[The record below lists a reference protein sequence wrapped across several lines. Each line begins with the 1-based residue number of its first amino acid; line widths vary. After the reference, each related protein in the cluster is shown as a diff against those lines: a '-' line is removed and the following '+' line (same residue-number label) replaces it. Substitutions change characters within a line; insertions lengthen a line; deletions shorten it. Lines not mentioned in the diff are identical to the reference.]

1 MDSLKNL
8 NFPTL
13 LRLAYWDGRRNRSR
27 LILFVS
33 SIIAGI
39 ASLVAL
45 QSFSQNLQHDI
56 AGQAKQL
63 LGADAVLSGTQPPPP
78 AVRFLLDSL
87 GKRGERTDITNFFT
101 MAYFPKTDGTRSV
114 QIKARRG
121 QYPFFGKMKVEPE
134 GANEKLETGQFA
146 LLDKPL
152 MLQFDLKVGDS
163 VKVGALSYQIIGE
176 VISAPGRAAMGAS
189 IAPAIYLPLNRLDS
203 ANLLQRGSRIEYQYN
218 FRFQDNT
225 NIENLNKILD
235 ERLEKEHYRIETA
248 AERQRNT
255 GEAFNQMTDFLNLIG
270 FIALLLGC
278 IGVASAVNIYIKG
291 KLATVAILR
300 TLGASGQQSFLI
312 FLIQIAFMGLG
323 GAIVGAILG
332 TGLQKIIPKV
342 LKEFLPIDDVSTNV
356 SFSAIS
362 QGVIIGLGMSVLFA
376 LLPLLMIR
384 RTSPLRVL
392 RGNDD
397 AETGRDPIR
406 WLIYGLIFISIFG
419 FSWFQTKS
427 IQVSLGFMGGVGA
440 ALLLLMA
447 IATGLMALL
456 RKFFPSGWSYVVRQG
471 IANLYRPNNQTVTL
485 VVSIGLGTMLIS
497 TLLLIQQLLLK
508 QISFAGAGSQPNM
521 IVFDIQSADKQA
533 VADLVRQSSMPVIQQ
548 VPVVTINLEAIDG
561 KTRDDFKLQGNID
574 ALKKRDKSTISK
586 WVFEREYRVTYRDTL
601 ISSEKMLSGTM
612 PNVERP
618 VTEDGVI
625 GVTLAERI
633 AENMHAKVGTRLTF
647 NVQGVIKETVVTGIR
662 KVDFNR
668 MQTNFF
674 VVFPE
679 NALAKDVPQFHVV
692 VTRTGSAAQSAAFQ
706 TLMVKKFPSVSVVDL
721 NGVLKTV
728 DEVLTKVAFVIRFMA
743 MFSILTGLLVLIG
756 SVFLTQFQRVRE
768 SVLLRT
774 LGASR
779 VQILNING
787 LEYLLLGL
795 LSSFAGVILS
805 IGATYVLSKFVF
817 EAPFSIDWKPLVLTP
832 LIITLLVVLI
842 GLLNMRGIV
851 RKSPLEV
858 LRSVIG

>member
-1 MDSLKNL
+1 MIVKNNISLKNL

-13 LRLAYWDGRRNRSR
+13 FRLAYWDGRRNRSR

-45 QSFSQNLQHDI
+45 QSFSENLQHDI
-56 AGQAKQL
+56 SGQAKQL
-63 LGADAVLSGTQPPPP
+63 LGADVVLNGTQPPPP
-78 AVRFLLDSL
+78 NMQFLLDSL
-87 GKRGERTDITNFFT
+87 GKRGERTDMTNFFT

-114 QIKARRG
+114 LIRARRG
-121 QYPFFGKMKVEPE
+121 LFPFYGHMKVEPE
-134 GANEKLETGQFA
+134 GANERLETGDFA

-163 VKVGALSYQIIGE
+163 VRVGAFSYQIIGE
-176 VISAPGRAAMGAS
+176 VISAPGRASMGAS

-203 ANLLQRGSRIEYQYN
+203 VNLLQRGSRIEYQYL

-225 NIENLNKILD
+225 NIDNLNKIWSD
-235 ERLEKEHYRIETA
+235 RLEKDHYRIETA

-255 GEAFNQMTDFLNLIG
+255 GDAFNQMTDFLNLIG

-278 IGVASAVNIYIKG
+278 IGVASAVNIYIKD

-300 TLGASGQQSFLI
+300 TLGASGQQAFLI
-312 FLIQIAFMGLG
+312 FLIQIVFMGLG
-323 GAIVGAILG
+323 GAMVGAILG
-332 TGLQKIIPKV
+332 TILQKIIPTV
-342 LKEFLPIDDVSTNV
+342 LREFLPIDNVSTNP

-362 QGVIIGLGMSVLFA
+362 QGILVGLGMSVLFA

-397 AETGRDPIR
+397 AETNRDPIR

-419 FSWFQTKS
+419 FSWLQTKS
-427 IQVSLGFMGGVGA
+427 ITVSLGFIGGVSA
-440 ALLLLMA
+440 ALLLLTA
-447 IATGLMALL
+447 IATGLMTVL
-456 RKFFPSGWSYVVRQG
+456 RRFFPTGWSYVFRQG

-508 QISFAGAGSQPNM
+508 QITFAGAGTQPNM
-521 IVFDIQSADKQA
+521 IIFDIQSGDKQS
-533 VADLVRQSSMPVIQQ
+533 VASLVRENKMPVIQE
-548 VPVVTINLEAIDG
+548 VPVVTLNLESIDG
-561 KTRDDFKLQGNID
+561 KTREDFK
-574 ALKKRDKSTISK
+574 KRPKTDQSRVPR

-601 ISSEKMLSGTM
+601 IESEKMLSGAM
-612 PNVERP
+612 PGIEKP
-618 VTEDGVI
+618 MVTEDGVI
-625 GVTLAERI
+625 GVTIADRI
-633 AENMHAKVGTRLTF
+633 AENMHAQVGTRLTF
-647 NVQGVIKETVVTGIR
+647 NIQGVIKETVVTGIR

-674 VVFPE
+674 VVFPQ
-679 NALAKDVPQFHVV
+679 NALPKDVPQFHVV
-692 VTRTGSAAQSAAFQ
+692 VTRTTSATQSALFQ
-706 TLMVKKFPSVSVVDL
+706 TLMVKKYPSVSVVDL

-756 SVFLTQFQRVRE
+756 SVFLTQFQRMRE

-779 VQILNING
+779 WQILNING

-805 IGATYVLSKFVF
+805 IGATYALSKFVF
-817 EAPFSIDWKPLVLTP
+817 STPFSIDWKPLILTP
-832 LIITLLVVLI
+832 LIITILVVII